1 MGSQRVRHDLAIEH
15 ENETQWS
22 HHLSENYQHI
32 HFSLFL
38 FSTGSSGTFWRD
50 ILGPS
55 INGFNLAPWKPA
67 SCHPLPA
74 YTYLSFHTSFRR
86 HPLQSTLDVLPLYWQ
101 PHLCLYLLMIWTIL
115 QIFALKCQALFE
127 GLQIQHKILSP
138 LALSVLCKKTKINI
152 ISKFYKA
159 LEKD

>member
-1 MGSQRVRHDLAIEH
+1 MRTR
-15 ENETQWS
+15 
-22 HHLSENYQHI
+22 LSDPITCLRITNTFI
-32 HFSLFL
+32 CSIVP
-38 FSTGSSGTFWRD
+38 FSTGSSGIFWRD

-55 INGFNLAPWKPA
+55 INWFNLAPWKPA

-86 HPLQSTLDVLPLYWQ
+86 HPLQSMLDVLPLYWQ
-101 PHLCLYLLMIWTIL
+101 PHLCVYLFMIQTIL
-115 QIFALKCQALFE
+115 QIFTLKCQALFKW
-127 GLQIQHKILSP
+127 LQIQHKILSP
-138 LALSVLCKKTKINI
+138 LALSVLYKKAKINI